1 MVRGGG
7 EMRRWALAGVLLLP
21 AAVGAADP
29 PATPGPAATVDG
41 EPIPLDRVDAV
52 IRAKYAVGPLT
63 HAQRRHLR
71 ADVTNDLVDDLLL
84 AKFLKK
90 HAPKVEPAE
99 VDAQLKAFADDLAG
113 RGKSLAGFL
122 KETNQTE
129 AEVRAAWSAQLAL
142 VRYVRERV
150 SDDQLR
156 GYYEANKDHFD
167 RAEVKVS
174 HVLLRAGRTATATE
188 RAAAREKLEAVRA
201 DVLSGK
207 VTFADAAKRYSH
219 CPSARA
225 GGDLGYIPRKDML
238 GDEAFCRAAF
248 ALKPGEVG
256 PVVETA
262 AGFHLI
268 RAGDRKPGTPSTFE
282 GCREEVRETF
292 ADDYRAELVGRLRKE
307 AHIEVTLPP

>member
-1 MVRGGG
+1 
-7 EMRRWALAGVLLLP
+7 MRRWALAGVLLVP
-21 AAVGAADP
+21 VAVAAADP
-29 PATPGPAATVDG
+29 PAAPGPAATVDG
-41 EPIPLDRVDAV
+41 EPITLDRVDAV
-52 IRAKYAVGPLT
+52 IRAKYAFGPLT

-71 ADVTNDLVDDLLL
+71 ADVTSDLIDDLLL
-84 AKFLKK
+84 ARFLKK
-90 HAPKVEPAE
+90 HAPKVDPAE
-99 VDAQLKAFADDLAG
+99 VDAQLKALADDLAG

-129 AEVRAAWSAQLAL
+129 AEVRAAWTTQLAL

-156 GYYEANKDHFD
+156 RYYEANKDHFD
-167 RAEVKVS
+167 RAEVRVS
-174 HVLLRAGRTATATE
+174 QILVRAGRAATATE
-188 RAAAREKLEAVRA
+188 RAAAREKLEAIRA
-201 DVLSGK
+201 DVLAGK
-207 VTFADAAKRYSH
+207 IAFADAAKKYSQ
-219 CPSARA
+219 CPSARD

-248 ALKPGEVG
+248 DLKPNEIGS
-256 PVVETA
+256 VVETA

-268 RAGDRKPGTPSTFE
+268 RATDRKPGTPTTFE

-307 AHIEVTLPP
+307 ARIEVTLPP